1 MTRTLLIGS
10 LAAFIPVTGLIA
22 EGNPAPALD
31 LAARKESVANLEAHI
46 AQREQRLAE
55 WARDLVQLDARIEK
69 QVEDL
74 VKMLSGLRDSQESRT
89 KVTQLKKSAI
99 EGLKRGIDLYA
110 KKRKE
115 IREMVRTGGG
125 NEALEDLAKIDQRI
139 LKRVDQIAELTKSIP
154 THEDVEKYE
163 SDGGTSYWDGYYYET
178 SRVTDE
184 WKQNRRDTNQSDQQR
199 EDTTKALKEAIERL
213 DQRRRSL
220 KDLLAN
226 RNISESARTLYNTE
240 LGQIDAYEEHI
251 NAQLRDVAV
260 GGGGGGR
267 AVGREQAHDIE
278 ALLEDARRDLR
289 EDVSRLFLTYD
300 QYVRGRAYLEGL
312 KENLAA
318 RKEWLEKNSP
328 KASGTP

>member
-22 EGNPAPALD
+22 EENPASVPD
-31 LAARKESVANLEAHI
+31 LAARKESVANLETHI

-55 WARDLVQLDARIEK
+55 WARDVVQLDTRIEK

-74 VKMLSGLRDSQESRT
+74 VTMLSGLRDSQESRT

-115 IREMVRTGGG
+115 IREMVRTGGD
-125 NEALEDLAKIDQRI
+125 EALVDLGKIDQRI

-154 THEDVEKYE
+154 THDDVEKYQ
-163 SDGGTSYWDGYYYET
+163 SDGGTSYWNGYYNET
-178 SRVTDE
+178 SRVSDE

-199 EDTTKALKEAIERL
+199 KDTTKALKEAIERL

-220 KDLLAN
+220 KELLAN
-226 RNISESARTLYNTE
+226 RELTESARTLYNTE
-240 LGQIDAYEEHI
+240 LGQIDAYEDHI

-260 GGGGGGR
+260 SGGGGGK

-278 ALLEDARRDLR
+278 ALFEDARRDLR

-318 RKEWLEKNSP
+318 RKEWLEKNAAG
-328 KASGTP
+328 KSGTP

>member
-10 LAAFIPVTGLIA
+10 LAAFIPVTGLFA
-22 EGNPAPALD
+22 EEIPNAVMD
-31 LAARKESVANLEAHI
+31 LAARKESVANLETHI

-55 WARDLVQLDARIEK
+55 WARDIAQLDTRIEK

-115 IREMVRTGGG
+115 IREMVRTGGD
-125 NEALEDLAKIDQRI
+125 EALVDLAKIDQRI

-154 THEDVEKYE
+154 THDDVEKYE
-163 SDGGTSYWDGYYYET
+163 SDGGSSYWDGYYHET
-178 SRVTDE
+178 SRVSDE
-184 WKQNRRDTNQSDQQR
+184 WKQNRRDTSQSDQQR
-199 EDTTKALKEAIERL
+199 EDTTKALKEALERL

-226 RNISESARTLYNTE
+226 RNLSESARTLYNTE
-240 LGQIDAYEEHI
+240 LGQIDAYEDHI

-267 AVGREQAHDIE
+267 AIGRDQAHDIE

-318 RKEWLEKNSP
+318 RKEWLEKNAP
-328 KASGTP
+328 KASGSP